1 MNFYLYPNYNNPQF
15 ASCSYLHQDKTGSI
29 PKFVLRANNIII
41 RISDYRIVRLEKFV
55 SGIVHNLNKY
65 PDYIRNIIYKV

>member
-15 ASCSYLHQDKTGSI
+15 ASFSYLYQDKADSI

-41 RISDYRIVRLEKFV
+41 RISDYRTVKLEKIA
-55 SGIVHNLNKY
+55 SYIVHNLNKY
-65 PDYIRNIIYKV
+65 PDYIRSTIDKV

>member
-55 SGIVHNLNKY
+55 SDIVHNLNKY
-65 PDYIRNIIYKV
+65 PDYIRNIIDKV